1 MKDRSCCFTEHRPN
15 SLPFGYNEHEESCVK
30 LKAILTDTIEKQ
42 ITENGVTHFISGMA
56 MGVDTF
62 AAEAVLKLK
71 EKYPQITLECAI
83 PCETQAAKW
92 SENWRERYYGIIAR
106 SDRETML
113 QTHYTANCMMKRNRY
128 MVDHSDAVI
137 AVWNGSKSGT
147 GNTVRYA
154 MSRGK
159 KVLIIDPHKLN

>member
-128 MVDHSDAVI
+128 RRYHFGHRKCHWRYDRLYRFGCGRCDLERHAQMAV
-137 AVWNGSKSGT
+137 
-147 GNTVRYA
+147 
-154 MSRGK
+154 
-159 KVLIIDPHKLN
+159 

>member
-106 SDRETML
+106 SDRETMDDTTVL
-113 QTHYTANCMMKRNRY
+113 NFMKY
-128 MVDHSDAVI
+128 A
-137 AVWNGSKSGT
+137 
-147 GNTVRYA
+147 VRYFI
-154 MSRGK
+154 STQQYYEWK
-159 KVLIIDPHKLN
+159 

>member
-71 EKYPQITLECAI
+71 EKISA
-83 PCETQAAKW
+83 
-92 SENWRERYYGIIAR
+92 
-106 SDRETML
+106 
-113 QTHYTANCMMKRNRY
+113 
-128 MVDHSDAVI
+128 DHSRMCYPLRNA
-137 AVWNGSKSGT
+137 G
-147 GNTVRYA
+147 
-154 MSRGK
+154 GK
-159 KVLIIDPHKLN
+159 VVGKLA

>member
-71 EKYPQITLECAI
+71 ENIRRSLSNVLSPAKRRRQSGRKIGVNGITA
-83 PCETQAAKW
+83 
-92 SENWRERYYGIIAR
+92 S
-106 SDRETML
+106 
-113 QTHYTANCMMKRNRY
+113 
-128 MVDHSDAVI
+128 
-137 AVWNGSKSGT
+137 
-147 GNTVRYA
+147 
-154 MSRGK
+154 
-159 KVLIIDPHKLN
+159 